1 MLSGDPA
8 GVFKHQSFI
17 NGCEFA
23 DARMRLDMYPP
34 HPRFRRE
41 YAPFMHDVRCVPAGS
56 PKIQTNPKPHLL
68 TDCAKG
74 LEHTFQRCGPL
85 QI

>member
-17 NGCEFA
+17 NGCGFA
-23 DARMRLDMYPP
+23 DARMGLDMYPP

-41 YAPFMHDVRCVPAGS
+41 YAPFMNDVRCVPDGS
-56 PKIQTNPKPHLL
+56 PRI
-68 TDCAKG
+68 
-74 LEHTFQRCGPL
+74 
-85 QI
+85 